1 MIHWT
6 ILYLSVLMVSTSV
19 LLQYRS
25 PTSLIS
31 FFFAW
36 SSKFKLESL
45 TLKIHEKILK
55 KIIYFKLKKKQT
67 RGNII
72 YTNIKK
78 ETFSNSFVYRVI
90 NSQVSWR
97 LILFTGEKKKK
108 EQTGSSL
115 NVLGISTFP
124 KRINDMSLGWNY
136 SAYE

>member
-55 KIIYFKLKKKQT
+55 KIIYFKWKKTVAILSILTLKKKPFQKPL
-67 RGNII
+67 
-72 YTNIKK
+72 YTELSIHKYH
-78 ETFSNSFVYRVI
+78 EARSYSR
-90 NSQVSWR
+90 
-97 LILFTGEKKKK
+97 EKKKK
-108 EQTGSSL
+108 KWEQTGSSL
-115 NVLGISTFP
+115 NVLGISIFP